1 MSREAVSKVFQ
12 MTVNDAIKVHDNLLS
27 VAGPCLNRS
36 DFSARLID
44 DLGNEYDAHIPF
56 VKPLV
61 FDETGIIL
69 GITGSHDAES
79 LKGRT
84 LRSAN

>member
-1 MSREAVSKVFQ
+1 MFQ
-12 MTVNDAIKVHDNLLS
+12 MTVDDAKKVHSNLVS

-36 DFSARLID
+36 HFSTRLID

-61 FDETGIIL
+61 FDESSIIL
-69 GITGSHDAES
+69 GITGSYDVEL

-84 LRSAN
+84 LKNAN